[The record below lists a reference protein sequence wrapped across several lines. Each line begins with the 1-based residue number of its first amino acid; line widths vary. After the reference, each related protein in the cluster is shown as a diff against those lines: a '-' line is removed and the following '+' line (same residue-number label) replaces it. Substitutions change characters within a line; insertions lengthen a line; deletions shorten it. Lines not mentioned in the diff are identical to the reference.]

1 MARAFRRAPPVI
13 ITDDL
18 HSPSTMLQQIHAN
31 LDSVMAPFMAQYDSL
46 HAEPHGQRQWSP
58 REFFII
64 SSVSDNGDAFLI

>member
-46 HAEPHGQRQWSP
+46 HAEPHGQR
-58 REFFII
+58 
-64 SSVSDNGDAFLI
+64 